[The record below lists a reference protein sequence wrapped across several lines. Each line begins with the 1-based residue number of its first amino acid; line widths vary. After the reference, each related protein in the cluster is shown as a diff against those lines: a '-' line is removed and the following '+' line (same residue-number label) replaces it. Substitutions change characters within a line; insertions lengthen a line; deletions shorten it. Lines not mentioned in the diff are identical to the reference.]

1 MTEATLNGMN
11 KGQVVA
17 TALSLKAQLDTL
29 SSGPITADRIK
40 AEMLNLKREGL
51 EIVERR
57 ENAKN
62 ELTKALAEIEA
73 NKERAI
79 AELQLKFGA
88 SDGTDADML
97 NTVYTDLE
105 AKSVKAIKD
114 LSFGLEK
121 AENDANIEMA
131 KIQEK
136 VDIAQK
142 KYDDLVADTESKANS
157 LRTRFAEEANKT
169 TIEHTRKMDQLSYD
183 QSIALRDENMKF
195 IKSAADNLNFDIVD
209 KAELQNLKDFK
220 AKEETELATI
230 LEDAVNAAKSSVYA
244 AEEAKLSALKSQKD
258 TEIALLQNDNKH
270 LQTTITSQAAR
281 IADLEAR
288 LKDVPTQIAEAVKAA
303 QSSVTVNQDST
314 KK

>member
-17 TALSLKAQLDTL
+17 TALSLIAKLDTL
-29 SSGPITADRIK
+29 SSGPITSDRIK

-51 EIVERR
+51 DIVERR

-79 AELQLKFGA
+79 AELQLKFNA
-88 SDGTDADML
+88 NDGVDADAL
-97 NTVYTDLE
+97 NKSYEDLE
-105 AKSVKAIKD
+105 AKSIKAIKD
-114 LSFGLEK
+114 LTFGLEK

-136 VDIAQK
+136 IDIAQK

-157 LRTRFAEEANKT
+157 LRTRFAEEVNKT

-220 AKEETELATI
+220 AKEESELATA
-230 LEDAVNAAKSSVYA
+230 LEDAVKEAKSSVYA
-244 AEEAKLSALKSQKD
+244 AEGAKLNALKSQKD

-270 LQTTITSQAAR
+270 LQTTITSQASR